1 MSSLTLTTT
10 ATTHS
15 RPPLPPLPIFAT
27 HLATI
32 AAHLAVSCQILPLL
46 PPITPNVKSH
56 WRANRLE
63 FRVREERDADHKMKS
78 GKNGNVDHSSQH
90 CHTR

>member
-1 MSSLTLTTT
+1 MAISPS
-10 ATTHS
+10 HS
-15 RPPLPPLPIFAT
+15 RGASDMERPETAPAVAIFAAG
-27 HLATI
+27 LAT
-32 AAHLAVSCQILPLL
+32 SCQILPLL